1 MIRKIKPLDHDFI
14 YHSWLHS
21 VKCPT
26 KAVTGMTRCLID
38 DLVRQDA
45 IQVWC
50 PDDDPDHI
58 IGWMA
63 HGTLEETPLLHFI
76 FVKKNFRKNGVARDL
91 LRKIY
96 PDVGSAIFC
105 TFWSWHM
112 QKMGAK
118 EKWNARYVGNLLPTV
133 IWKILDGENSA
144 LQ

>member
-26 KAVTGMTRCLID
+26 KAVPGMTRCLID

-91 LRKIY
+91 LRKVY
-96 PDVGSAIFC
+96 PDAGSAIFC

-112 QKMGAK
+112 QKLGAK
-118 EKWNARYVGNLLPTV
+118 EKWNARFV
-133 IWKILDGENSA
+133 
-144 LQ
+144 